1 MATLERST
9 EDDDEE
15 DDSDMSQRPPKAQ
28 KTYVDV
34 DLDSDEE
41 EVAVLYGLPPKP
53 PTIVINDDK
62 EVTEV
67 TRPKISEV
75 IQWPVEDMEVKY
87 FHQ

>member
-1 MATLERST
+1 MERST

-28 KTYVDV
+28 TTYADV
-34 DLDSDEE
+34 DLDSDEK
-41 EVAVLYGLPPKP
+41 EVTVLYGPPPKP
-53 PTIVINDDK
+53 PTIVINDGK

-67 TRPKISEV
+67 SRPKTSEV

-87 FHQ
+87 LL